1 MSTRRER
8 ERRKKLKRIR
18 NAISAAFCVLV
29 LLLVL
34 GIVNLLTG
42 VLEKHLPIIDGN
54 GDYTISILEK
64 LSGDKEEKEPDKKG
78 LTVCID
84 AGHGGKDNG
93 SDYKN
98 RYEKDD
104 TLAMALAVQSY
115 LQEKDVNVIMTRSD
129 DTFLKLSERC
139 DIANEAEADYYVSL
153 HRNTGEGYG
162 VETWVY
168 SGANEETM
176 GLAGNIQ
183 QGLAGVGVQR
193 DRDVKKGTQKSS
205 SKDYYVNSH
214 SHMPSCIIEM
224 GFMNNA
230 KDNQLFDD
238 NKEAYAAAIGDAI
251 IATYKTYH
259 GDGTGGNT
267 EADTSIGDTTTGDTD
282 TDGTSGSTEDS
293 TATEDTKN
301 VGEVITN
308 QQIANVEA
316 LDGTCQNWG
325 QGVNFDEE
333 NRPIGAVSYQEKY
346 GDYQANFI
354 GADEK
359 KIYLTFDEG

>member
-8 ERRKKLKRIR
+8 ERRKKLRRIR
-18 NAISAAFCVLV
+18 NAFSAAFCVLV

-104 TLAMALAVQSY
+104 TLALALAVQSY

-205 SKDYYVNSH
+205 SK
-214 SHMPSCIIEM
+214 ILQE
-224 GFMNNA
+224 
-230 KDNQLFDD
+230 
-238 NKEAYAAAIGDAI
+238 
-251 IATYKTYH
+251 
-259 GDGTGGNT
+259 
-267 EADTSIGDTTTGDTD
+267 
-282 TDGTSGSTEDS
+282 
-293 TATEDTKN
+293 
-301 VGEVITN
+301 
-308 QQIANVEA
+308 
-316 LDGTCQNWG
+316 
-325 QGVNFDEE
+325 NFT
-333 NRPIGAVSYQEKY
+333 RFQRR
-346 GDYQANFI
+346 
-354 GADEK
+354 
-359 KIYLTFDEG
+359 

>member
-1 MSTRRER
+1 
-8 ERRKKLKRIR
+8 
-18 NAISAAFCVLV
+18 
-29 LLLVL
+29 
-34 GIVNLLTG
+34 
-42 VLEKHLPIIDGN
+42 
-54 GDYTISILEK
+54 
-64 LSGDKEEKEPDKKG
+64 
-78 LTVCID
+78 
-84 AGHGGKDNG
+84 
-93 SDYKN
+93 
-98 RYEKDD
+98 
-104 TLAMALAVQSY
+104 
-115 LQEKDVNVIMTRSD
+115 
-129 DTFLKLSERC
+129 
-139 DIANEAEADYYVSL
+139 
-153 HRNTGEGYG
+153 
-162 VETWVY
+162 
-168 SGANEETM
+168 
-176 GLAGNIQ
+176 
-183 QGLAGVGVQR
+183 
-193 DRDVKKGTQKSS
+193 
-205 SKDYYVNSH
+205 
-214 SHMPSCIIEM
+214 MPSCIVEM

-333 NRPIGAVSYQEKY
+333 NQ
-346 GDYQANFI
+346 
-354 GADEK
+354 
-359 KIYLTFDEG
+359 

>member
-1 MSTRRER
+1 MP
-8 ERRKKLKRIR
+8 K
-18 NAISAAFCVLV
+18 
-29 LLLVL
+29 
-34 GIVNLLTG
+34 
-42 VLEKHLPIIDGN
+42 
-54 GDYTISILEK
+54 TIS
-64 LSGDKEEKEPDKKG
+64 
-78 LTVCID
+78 
-84 AGHGGKDNG
+84 
-93 SDYKN
+93 
-98 RYEKDD
+98 
-104 TLAMALAVQSY
+104 
-115 LQEKDVNVIMTRSD
+115 
-129 DTFLKLSERC
+129 F
-139 DIANEAEADYYVSL
+139 
-153 HRNTGEGYG
+153 
-162 VETWVY
+162 
-168 SGANEETM
+168 
-176 GLAGNIQ
+176 
-183 QGLAGVGVQR
+183 
-193 DRDVKKGTQKSS
+193 
-205 SKDYYVNSH
+205 
-214 SHMPSCIIEM
+214 
-224 GFMNNA
+224 
-230 KDNQLFDD
+230 FDD

-354 GADEK
+354 GTDEK
-359 KIYLTFDEG
+359 KIYLTFDEGYEYGCTPQILDTLKEKGVKATFFVTEPYAKAQPELVQRMIDEGHEIGNHSVTHPSEGLPSQSLEQQKNEVMENHQYIKDNFGYDMHLFRFPAGKFSDRSLAVVNNCNYKSVFWSFAYKDYDVNNQPSESEALQKLKDRMHPGAIYLLHAESTTNTAILGRFIDAAQAAGYEVVAFQ